1 MDRFVYATVVVVLET
16 RIGYPLCK
24 NRRYFSPRLT
34 ESKKKMPP
42 ELSLGILWYAVFITS
57 TTCHEAAHSLAA
69 LKLGDPTAH
78 RAGLVTLDPV
88 THIRRSPFGMVVVPI
103 ASFVMSQCHW
113 MMGWASA
120 PYDPYWAASNRQ
132 KAALMALAGPAANLA
147 LIVVAAVLI
156 RVGMLAG
163 WFTLPESVQGFDEV
177 ARAAEP
183 GLAHGAAVLLSIL
196 FSLNLILLVFNLLP
210 LPPLDGSEIITL
222 FLDDRTAERYRTF
235 MTQPTFQMVG
245 LIVAWHLMG
254 FILNPIQLIALN
266 VLYPGAGYH

>member
-1 MDRFVYATVVVVLET
+1 
-16 RIGYPLCK
+16 
-24 NRRYFSPRLT
+24 
-34 ESKKKMPP
+34 MPP
-42 ELSLGILWYAVFITS
+42 ELGLGILWYAVFITS
-57 TTCHEAAHSLAA
+57 LTCHEAAHSLAA

-78 RAGLVTLDPV
+78 QAGLATLDPV
-88 THIRRSPFGMVVVPI
+88 THIRRSPFGMVIVPI
-103 ASFVMSQCHW
+103 ATFVMGGW

-120 PYDPYWAASNRQ
+120 PYDPYWAAGNRK

-147 LIVVAAVLI
+147 LIFLAIVLI
-156 RVGMLAG
+156 RAGLLTG
-163 WFTLPESVQGFDEV
+163 WFTLPESVRTLDEI

-183 GLAHGAAVLLSIL
+183 GPAHGAAALLSVL

-235 MTQPTFQMVG
+235 MAQPAFQMMG
-245 LIVAWHLMG
+245 LIVAWRLME
-254 FILNPIQLIALN
+254 FILDPIQRIALN